1 MNTPIRVLVVDDSMV
16 CRELLS
22 EILNQGS
29 DIHVVAT
36 AKNGKEAILLT
47 KKLKPDLI
55 TMDVQMPGL
64 DGFATIEEIML
75 KPFSDPDGTDTETA
89 RADFDDVDD
98 YDGLVDIGAVD
109 QFGFPLASLAN
120 YTVSVAVTP
129 SSALTGVPM
138 ADALRIDVRV
148 QLAPYID
155 YTLTGYRTRL

>member
-1 MNTPIRVLVVDDSMV
+1 MTLIEVVISIVVIAIAVGAVLGVLSQNVQRSADAMVVA
-16 CRELLS
+16 
-22 EILNQGS
+22 QG
-29 DIHVVAT
+29 VAVAT
-36 AKNGKEAILLT
+36 AY
-47 KKLKPDLI
+47 
-55 TMDVQMPGL
+55 V
-64 DGFATIEEIML
+64 EEIML